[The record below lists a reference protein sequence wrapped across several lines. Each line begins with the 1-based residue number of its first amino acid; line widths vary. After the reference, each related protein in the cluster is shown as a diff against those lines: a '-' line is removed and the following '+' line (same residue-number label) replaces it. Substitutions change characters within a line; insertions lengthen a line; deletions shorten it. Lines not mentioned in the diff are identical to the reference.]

1 MAKYKATCNF
11 LIESTDQNFDEGT
24 VYELTTAEAE
34 EINQKTSL
42 ACGDLVSAN
51 PTLLQTLGIAIR
63 LQIPLNHGE
72 SKIAILAK
80 SL

>member
-34 EINQKTSL
+34 EINQNTSL
-42 ACGDLVSAN
+42 AFGEEWLELVSDSEPVA
-51 PTLLQTLGIAIR
+51 QEVI
-63 LQIPLNHGE
+63 
-72 SKIAILAK
+72 SD
-80 SL
+80 

>member
-24 VYELTTAEAE
+24 VYELTTAETE

-42 ACGDLVSAN
+42 AFGEEWLELVSDSEPVA
-51 PTLLQTLGIAIR
+51 QKVAS
-63 LQIPLNHGE
+63 E
-72 SKIAILAK
+72 
-80 SL
+80 

>member
-1 MAKYKATCNF
+1 MAQYKAICNF

-42 ACGDLVSAN
+42 AFGEEWLELVSDSDSVA
-51 PTLLQTLGIAIR
+51 
-63 LQIPLNHGE
+63 
-72 SKIAILAK
+72 
-80 SL
+80 

>member
-34 EINQKTSL
+34 EINQKISL
-42 ACGDLVSAN
+42 AFGEEWLELVSDSGPVA
-51 PTLLQTLGIAIR
+51 QKVAS
-63 LQIPLNHGE
+63 E
-72 SKIAILAK
+72 
-80 SL
+80 